1 MATIPCDMHSDSDCN
16 SPRCGQECHR
26 VRIEEGRPLHRI
38 ADVRSQQG
46 LSLRAISRR
55 TGIDVRDLKQ
65 QEAPTT
71 DLSLS
76 DLLRWAMALE
86 VPVESLLV
94 DRDHELS
101 NSVRDRAALVKIM
114 KTVVAIHEIA
124 SSPRVVRMTEMLR
137 EQLLA
142 IMPELSEV
150 GGWPNYGSRRPQDHV
165 GRIAANPINVDN
177 LSLE

>member
-1 MATIPCDMHSDSDCN
+1 LD
-16 SPRCGQECHR
+16 
-26 VRIEEGRPLHRI
+26 
-38 ADVRSQQG
+38 
-46 LSLRAISRR
+46 
-55 TGIDVRDLKQ
+55 
-65 QEAPTT
+65 
-71 DLSLS
+71 
-76 DLLRWAMALE
+76 
-86 VPVESLLV
+86 VPVGNLLI

-114 KTVVAIHEIA
+114 KTVVAIQEIA
-124 SSPRVVRMTEMLR
+124 ASPRVARLTEMLR

-142 IMPELSEV
+142 MMPELAEV

>member
-1 MATIPCDMHSDSDCN
+1 MESISCNSQSDSDCN
-16 SPRCGQECHR
+16 CAACGSDCKP
-26 VRIEEGRPLHRI
+26 VRIEEDMPLHRI
-38 ADVRSQQG
+38 AEVRTQQG

-55 TGIDVRDLKQ
+55 TGIDIRDLKQ
-65 QEAPTT
+65 QEVPTT
-71 DLSLS
+71 DLSLR
-76 DLLRWAMALE
+76 DLLRWAAALD
-86 VPVESLLV
+86 VPVSNLLI

-142 IMPELSEV
+142 VMPELAEV

-165 GRIAANPINVDN
+165 GRIAANPIDVSN